1 MRTTLRRALPCLALL
16 LAALWPGAASAFRE
30 GRLIGKVVDAAGKP
44 IAGVRVTT
52 TSAALPDFKE
62 VAVTDGKGVFK
73 VDFEKIDIV
82 YVYELEKTGYVPLRV
97 EQKWTVAD
105 TDRHEFRM
113 VAAQTPALGELGA
126 PAAAT
131 DPAAPPAVPS
141 SPAVAAFNAGVR
153 AFKDKDYDTA
163 LARLK
168 EAAEQDPSLRAAWV
182 ALSATHMQQRH
193 YPQAAEAAEKAI
205 ALGATEAS
213 VLETR
218 WEAYRQMGD
227 KDRAAKARED
237 IERIGRLGEQAK
249 AVYNDGVVSQKLG
262 EDERAFSKFQGA
274 LELDP
279 NFEPALLALAASG
292 LKLGRAAEAAAA
304 AETVLK
310 QNPSHPEALKLR
322 YNAALALKDEAK
334 IAEALLALA
343 PLESNTARDGLYLLG
358 KAAFDK
364 DDMAHAKERFRRVLA
379 IDPAHARSHYLL
391 GFILMREG
399 TKAEARKHLQR
410 FLELAPT
417 DPDAATARDALRFLQ

>member
-52 TSAALPDFKE
+52 TSAALPDFKD
-62 VAVTDGKGVFK
+62 VTVTDGKGVFK

-82 YVYELEKTGYVPLRV
+82 YVYELEKAGYVPLRV

-113 VAAQTPALGELGA
+113 VASGTPTLGELGA
-126 PAAAT
+126 PAAN
-131 DPAAPPAVPS
+131 DPAAAPAAPS

-163 LARLK
+163 LARLQ
-168 EAAEQDPSLRAAWV
+168 EASAQDPSLRAAWV

-205 ALGATEAS
+205 ALGATEPS

-227 KDRAAKARED
+227 KERAAKARED

-262 EDERAFSKFQGA
+262 ENERAFSKFQGA

-292 LKLGRAAEAAAA
+292 LKHGRAAEAFAA

-343 PLESNTARDGLYLLG
+343 PLESTTARDGLYLLG

-364 DDMAHAKERFRRVLA
+364 EDMAAAKERFRRVLA

-417 DPDAATARDALRFLQ
+417 DPDAPTAKDALRFLQ